1 MKLSTKFE
9 IQLYFEH
16 FNIRLRVDLTLDQ
29 LDSLLHIVF
38 AWCFVEM
45 YELALVDVEARIM
58 RLASFLAF
66 AIYLF

>member
-1 MKLSTKFE
+1 MKLSTKSE
-9 IQLYFEH
+9 IQLYLEH
-16 FNIRLRVDLTLDQ
+16 SNIRLRVDLTLDQ

-58 RLASFLAF
+58 RLALFLAF
-66 AIYLF
+66 AIYFF